1 MPDETL
7 MDNRTQMDNRFR
19 LLVFDLDGTLV
30 DSKDDLAASV
40 NYALA
45 AAGLPT
51 LPHTVI
57 YSSIGNGAS
66 RLIQRSLP
74 PGREAIFPSVLSA
87 FLDHYGDHL
96 LDTTVPYP
104 GVRDGLDAWAG
115 RYRMAVLTNKP
126 VGLTRAL
133 LSGLGLDRHFGA
145 VYGGDSFGSKKPH
158 PEGLRRVMEACS
170 ATPPDTLMVG
180 DSINDV
186 LAGRT
191 AGARTC
197 GVTYGLGSCDFARE
211 APDFTIDRFPDLF
224 LRIRPA
230 E

>member
-1 MPDETL
+1 MPDGTP
-7 MDNRTQMDNRFR
+7 MDNRFR

-45 AAGLPT
+45 AFGIPT

-57 YSSIGNGAS
+57 HSYIGNGAS
-66 RLIQRSLP
+66 ALIRHSLP
-74 PGREAIFPSVLSA
+74 PGREAIFPSLLSV
-87 FLDHYGDHL
+87 FLDHYGDHI

-104 GVRDGLDAWAG
+104 GVRESLDAWAG
-115 RYRMAVLTNKP
+115 KYRTALLTNKP
-126 VGLTRAL
+126 IGLTQAL
-133 LSGLGLDRHFGA
+133 LAGLDMDRHFDG

-158 PEGLRRVMEACS
+158 PEGLLRIMEACS
-170 ATPPDTLMVG
+170 AKPSDTLMTG

-186 LAGRT
+186 LAGRA

-197 GVTYGLGSCDFARE
+197 GVTYGIGSRDFARE

-224 LRIRPA
+224 LRIRPI